1 MRKTLPVNSQLMRR
15 LNRTTILNTI
25 RTMDSI
31 SQAEIVRNSRL
42 GSTTVSEIINELKKD
57 NLIKEIGPGES
68 PLGRKPRLLRFN
80 PKAGHVLGVDVDV
93 DKIRVS
99 ALDLSGDIED
109 EIILASE
116 SEDGEEKVLATI
128 EQGVKDI
135 LGKIRLSTSQIFGL
149 GICFEGEIDSHG
161 SVIFSANFGW
171 RNIPLKTIIEERCN
185 IPTFVEDN
193 MRARSLGEYWFGA
206 GQNISNL
213 VCLYVGTGVGAGIII
228 DGKPYRGM
236 HSRAGEIGHTSVA
249 SDGPKCKCGKRGCL
263 EIFTSNPSIISRVEK
278 AITEGRETLI
288 SNIIQRDHK
297 GLTLDAIFDAVREG
311 DRLAKEI
318 LEQTGYY
325 LGLGV
330 SNIVNSFDPEMVI
343 LSGDI
348 IDKSRGLLLDIIRET
363 AKVETLDG
371 ARRTMQIEEG
381 ILKENAGVVGA
392 ATLVYQDMFRLPL
405 HV

>member
-1 MRKTLPVNSQLMRR
+1 MRKAIPVNSQLMRR

-25 RTMDSI
+25 RVRDSI
-31 SQAEIVRNSRL
+31 SQADIVRSSRL
-42 GSTTVSEIINELKKD
+42 GSTTVSEIISELKKD

-93 DKIRVS
+93 DKIRVA
-99 ALDLSGDIED
+99 ALDLSGNIEE
-109 EIILASE
+109 EIILSNE
-116 SEDGEEKVLATI
+116 SETGEEKVLANI
-128 EQGVKDI
+128 EKGVRDI

-149 GICFEGEIDSHG
+149 GICFEGEIDESG
-161 SVIFSANFGW
+161 SVIFSANLEW

-236 HSRAGEIGHTSVA
+236 HSRAGEIGHTSIIA
-249 SDGPKCKCGKRGCL
+249 DGPECKCGKHGCL
-263 EIFTSNPSIISRVEK
+263 EVFASNPAIISRVEK
-278 AITEGRETLI
+278 MIAEGKETII
-288 SNIIQRDHK
+288 SDLAKRNSR
-297 GLTLDAIFDAVREG
+297 GLTLDTIFDAIREG
-311 DRLAKEI
+311 DRVAKEI

-330 SNIVNSFDPEMVI
+330 SNIINSFDPEMVI

-371 ARRTMQIEEG
+371 ARRTIQIEEG
-381 ILKENAGVVGA
+381 VLKENAGVVGA